1 MEYETPHWAG
11 SVDAVRKAFEVD
23 AALPEFVHQQYQVP
37 HASPEAIQLPHHQ
50 RIALIQRSQK
60 LFKRWSVRY
69 RPAHFFLKNLF
80 TSCAFESLSL
90 EIRILV
96 IC

>member
-1 MEYETPHWAG
+1 VENETPHWAG
-11 SVDAVRKAFEVD
+11 SVDAVSKAFEVN
-23 AALPEFVHQQYQVP
+23 AALPEFVDQQYQVP
-37 HASPEAIQLPHHQ
+37 HASPKAIQLPHHK
-50 RIALIQRSQK
+50 RVALIQRSKK
-60 LFKRWSVRY
+60 LFKRWPVRY
-69 RPAHFFLKNLF
+69 CSAHFFLKNLF

>member
-1 MEYETPHWAG
+1 M
-11 SVDAVRKAFEVD
+11 D

-60 LFKRWSVRY
+60 LFKRWPVRY
-69 RPAHFFLKNLF
+69 RSAHFFLKNLF

-90 EIRILV
+90 KICVLV